1 MTIQQFCIWNV
12 VYLCTVFS
20 TDQQTLHDLEFEAIK
35 NWLEK
40 FCIGPT
46 ALQQVKTLQPKNQFQ
61 VLRQELKRLD
71 ELRQVR
77 VHGEKFPLL
86 EFEELEQEIKLLGIQ
101 RSVISLE
108 GFRRIYQASELVNAV
123 VLFFE
128 NSLFKYPLLEQL
140 TEDVY
145 YTKEIIEQIDQVF
158 DRNGQ
163 IKDDASTE
171 LFDIR
176 ARIRVLRNQ
185 INKNFDKELRR
196 YNKDKVLAETLE
208 TFVNERRVLTVL
220 STFKRKVPGNIH
232 GSSKTGSL
240 TFIEPLVN
248 VPLNN
253 ELEFLFDDERK
264 EIHRILQA
272 LTALMV
278 QYRPLIGAYQILLTR
293 IDFLN
298 AKCKL
303 ALEMEAVLPAINQ
316 HPSFQLKQAFHPLL
330 RKANTAAGKSTF
342 AQNVSLLQMSRMLV
356 ISGPN
361 AGGKSITLKTIG
373 LLQLMLQAGL
383 LVPVAPDSQMCFF
396 KQIYSDIGDNQSIEN
411 ELSTYSYRLQ
421 RMKFFLGRANA
432 QTLLLLDEFGTGSDP
447 ELGAALAEV
456 FFEQMYALKSFAVIT
471 THYSNIKLK
480 ADELPQ
486 AFNGCMLFN
495 EKDLSPL
502 YQFSSGQPG
511 SSFTFEVAQL
521 NGISK
526 ELIKEAKLRLDQQKV
541 RLDKLLS
548 SLQKERNQLLAQ
560 NKRLEEAAK
569 AAEKAGLQHEQEIQK
584 LVHKQTQVTQVQESS
599 QRQLQA
605 GKKMLAF
612 IEKFNVSSRK
622 KDINTTLF
630 QELTQYLRLEKSKQ
644 TIKKKAPLPAPTQ
657 KPTKKEVQRAEK
669 YEQERIKVGTQV
681 QLIQTNR
688 IGIVE
693 EMKGKQ
699 LTVIFGQA
707 RIKVSL
713 EKLRFLSDWKLT

>member
-1 MTIQQFCIWNV
+1 M
-12 VYLCTVFS
+12 FS
-20 TDQQTLHDLEFEAIK
+20 TDHQTLHDLEFEAIK

-46 ALQQVKTLQPKNQFQ
+46 AIEQVQNLQPRTQFV
-61 VLRQELKRLD
+61 VLSQELNRLD
-71 ELRQVR
+71 ELRRVR
-77 VHGEKFPLL
+77 MHGEKFPQL
-86 EFEELEQEIKLLGIQ
+86 EFEELVKEIKLLGIQ
-101 RSVISLE
+101 KAVISLE
-108 GFRRIYQASELVNAV
+108 GFRRIYQASELVNAI

-128 NSLFKYPLLEQL
+128 NAQFNYPLLEKL
-140 TEDVY
+140 CSDVY
-145 YTKEIIEQIDQVF
+145 YTKEIINEIDQVF
-158 DRNGQ
+158 DRTGQ

-171 LFDIR
+171 LAQIR

-185 INKNFDKELRR
+185 INKNFDKEMRR
-196 YNKDKVLAETLE
+196 YQKDKVLAETFE

-220 STFKRKVPGNIH
+220 STFKRKVTGNIH

-240 TFIEPLVN
+240 TFIEPAVN
-248 VPLNN
+248 IPLNN

-272 LTALMV
+272 LTGLMV
-278 QYRPLIGAYQILLTR
+278 QYKPLIAAYQLLLTR

-303 ALEMEAVLPAINQ
+303 ALEMQAILPTISQ
-316 HPSFQLKQAFHPLL
+316 DTGLHIKQAYHPLL
-330 RKANTAAGKSTF
+330 RRANQQAGKPTF
-342 AQNVSLLQMSRMLV
+342 AQELKLQQNSRMLV

-421 RMKFFLGRANA
+421 RMKFFLGRSNA

-456 FFEQMYALKSFAVIT
+456 FFEQMYALQSFAVIT

-480 ADELPQ
+480 ADELEQ
-486 AFNGCMLFN
+486 ATNGCMLFN

-502 YQFSSGQPG
+502 YQFALGQPG

-526 ELIKEAKLRLDQQKV
+526 QLIAEAKQRLDQQKV

-548 SLQKERNQLLAQ
+548 GLQKERNQLLAQ
-560 NKRLEEAAK
+560 NQRLAEAAK
-569 AAEKAGLQHEQEIQK
+569 QAEKAGAQYEQELQK
-584 LVHKQTQVTQVQESS
+584 LQQKQSQVSQVQETS
-599 QRQLQA
+599 QKQLQA

-612 IEKFNVSSRK
+612 IEKFNTTSRK
-622 KDINTTLF
+622 KDVNAALF
-630 QELTQYLRLEKSKQ
+630 IELSQFLRLEKSKQ
-644 TIKKKAPLPAPTQ
+644 TIKLKAPSPSATQ

-669 YEQERIKVGTQV
+669 YEQERIKVGSQV
-681 QLIQTNR
+681 QLLQTNR
-688 IGIVE
+688 IGVVE
-693 EMKGKQ
+693 QITSKE
-699 LTVIFGQA
+699 LTVIFGHS
-707 RIKVSL
+707 RIKLKL
-713 EKLRFLSDWKLT
+713 EKLRFLADWNLTQGTQESIDFA

>member
-1 MTIQQFCIWNV
+1 
-12 VYLCTVFS
+12 VFS
-20 TDQQTLHDLEFEAIK
+20 TDQQTLHDLEFDAIK
-35 NWLEK
+35 TWLEK

-46 ALQQVKTLQPKNQFQ
+46 ALKQVQTLQPRTQFVQ
-61 VLRQELKRLD
+61 LRAELKRLD
-71 ELRQVR
+71 ELRLVR

-86 EFEELEQEIKLLGIQ
+86 EFEELLQEIKLLGIQ
-101 RSVISLE
+101 KSVISLE
-108 GFRRIYQASELVNAV
+108 GFRRIYQASELVNAL

-128 NSLFKYPLLEQL
+128 NSLFKYPLLEEL
-140 TEDVY
+140 TQDVY
-145 YTKEIIEQIDQVF
+145 YTRAIIEEIDQVF

-163 IKDDASTE
+163 IKDDASPSLSE
-171 LFDIR
+171 IR

-208 TFVNERRVLTVL
+208 TYVNERRVLTVL

-272 LTALMV
+272 LTGLMV
-278 QYRPLIGAYQILLTR
+278 QYRPLINAYQTLLTR
-293 IDFLN
+293 LDFLN
-298 AKCKL
+298 AKSKL
-303 ALEMEAVLPAINQ
+303 ALEMQAVLPAIGQ
-316 HPSFQLKQAFHPLL
+316 HTGMHLKQAFHPLL
-330 RKANTAAGKSTF
+330 RRSNQQAGKPTF
-342 AQNVSLLQMSRMLV
+342 AQDLKLQQKSRMLV

-361 AGGKSITLKTIG
+361 AGGKSITLKTVG

-421 RMKFFLGRANA
+421 RMKFFLNRSNA

-456 FFEQMYALKSFAVIT
+456 FFEQMYSLKVFGVLT

-480 ADELPQ
+480 ADELPEAQ
-486 AFNGCMLFN
+486 NGCMLFN
-495 EKDLSPL
+495 EKDLTPL
-502 YQFSSGQPG
+502 YQFSIGQPG

-541 RLDKLLS
+541 RLDKLLGG
-548 SLQKERNQLLAQ
+548 LQKERNQMLAQ
-560 NKRLEEAAK
+560 NKRLAAA
-569 AAEKAGLQHEQEIQK
+569 AAEAEKSSAQHEQEILK
-584 LVHKQTQVTQVQESS
+584 LQHKQNQLSQVQETS

-612 IEKFNVSSRK
+612 IEKFNATSRK
-622 KDINTTLF
+622 KDVNTTLF
-630 QELTQYLRLEKSKQ
+630 QELSQYLRLEKSKQ
-644 TIKKKAPLPAPTQ
+644 TLKKKAPIPSPTQ

-669 YEQERIKVGTQV
+669 YEQERIKVGSQV

-693 EMKGKQ
+693 EIKAKQ

-707 RIKVSL
+707 RIKVHL
-713 EKLRFLSDWKLT
+713 EKLRFLAD

>member
-1 MTIQQFCIWNV
+1 
-12 VYLCTVFS
+12 VFS

-316 HPSFQLKQAFHPLL
+316 HPSFQLKQAYHPLL
-330 RKANTAAGKSTF
+330 RKANSAAGKSTF
-342 AQNVSLLQMSRMLV
+342 AQNVSLLQKSRMLV

-569 AAEKAGLQHEQEIQK
+569 AAEKAGQQHEQEIQK

-669 YEQERIKVGTQV
+669 YEQERIKVGAQV

-713 EKLRFLSDWKLT
+713 EKLRFLSD

>member
-1 MTIQQFCIWNV
+1 M
-12 VYLCTVFS
+12 FS

-61 VLRQELKRLD
+61 VLRLELKRLD

-86 EFEELEQEIKLLGIQ
+86 EFEELQQEIKLLGIQ

-108 GFRRIYQASELVNAV
+108 GFRRIYQASELVNAL

-128 NSLFKYPLLEQL
+128 NALFKYPLLKEL
-140 TEDVY
+140 TNDVY
-145 YTKEIIEQIDQVF
+145 YTKEITNEIDQVF

-163 IKDDASTE
+163 IKDDASPE
-171 LFDIR
+171 LAEIR
-176 ARIRVLRNQ
+176 ARIKVLRNQ

-240 TFIEPLVN
+240 TFVEPLVN

-253 ELEFLFDDERK
+253 ELEYLFDDERK

-278 QYRPLIGAYQILLTR
+278 QYRPLIDAYQILLTR

-303 ALEMEAVLPAINQ
+303 ALEMEAVLPAIGQ
-316 HPSFQLKQAFHPLL
+316 HTGLHLKQAYHPLL
-330 RKANTAAGKSTF
+330 RRTNQQAGKPTF
-342 AQNVSLLQMSRMLV
+342 AQELKLQQKSRMLV

-373 LLQLMLQAGL
+373 LLQLMLQSGL

-421 RMKFFLGRANA
+421 RMKFFLGRSNE

-456 FFEQMYALKSFAVIT
+456 FFEQMYALQTFAVIT

-480 ADELPQ
+480 ADELPE
-486 AFNGCMLFN
+486 ATNGCMLFN

-502 YQFSSGQPG
+502 YQFSLGQPG

-526 ELIKEAKLRLDQQKV
+526 QLILDAKQRLNQQKV
-541 RLDKLLS
+541 RLDTLLS

-560 NKRLEEAAK
+560 NKRLAEAAK
-569 AAEKAGLQHEQEIQK
+569 AAERSSTQHEEEIQK
-584 LVHKQTQVTQVQESS
+584 LQYKQAQVTQVQESH

-605 GKKMLAF
+605 GKKMLVF
-612 IEKFNVSSRK
+612 IEKFNATSRK
-622 KDINTTLF
+622 KEVNTALF

-644 TIKKKAPLPAPTQ
+644 QIKKTTTPSSPSQ

-669 YEQERIKVGTQV
+669 YEQERIKLGSQV

-693 EMKGKQ
+693 EIKGKQ

-707 RIKVSL
+707 RIKVQL
-713 EKLRFLSDWKLT
+713 EKLRYLAD

>member
-1 MTIQQFCIWNV
+1 M
-12 VYLCTVFS
+12 YLCIVFS
-20 TDQQTLHDLEFEAIK
+20 TDQQTLHDLEFEVIK

-40 FCIGPT
+40 FCIGPS
-46 ALQQVKTLQPKNQFQ
+46 ALQRVKTLQPSSQFQ
-61 VLRQELKRLD
+61 VLRQELTRLD
-71 ELRQVR
+71 ELRKVR

-108 GFRRIYQASELVNAV
+108 GFRRIYQASELVNAL

-128 NSLFKYPLLEQL
+128 TSLFKYPLLQEL
-140 TEDVY
+140 TGNVY
-145 YTKEIIEQIDQVF
+145 FTKAIIEEIDQVF

-163 IKDDASTE
+163 IKDEASPE
-171 LFDIR
+171 LAEIR
-176 ARIRVLRNQ
+176 TRIRVLRHQ

-208 TFVNERRVLTVL
+208 TYVNERRVLTVL

-278 QYRPLIGAYQILLTR
+278 QYRPLISAYQILLTKL
-293 IDFLN
+293 DFLN

-303 ALEMEAVLPAINQ
+303 ALEMEAVLPAIGQ
-316 HPSFQLKQAFHPLL
+316 HPGMHLKQAYHPLL
-330 RKANTAAGKSTF
+330 RRSNQLAWKPTF
-342 AQNVSLLQMSRMLV
+342 AQELKLEQKSRMLV

-361 AGGKSITLKTIG
+361 AGGKSITLKTVG
-373 LLQLMLQAGL
+373 LLQLMLQSGL

-456 FFEQMYALKSFAVIT
+456 FFEQMYALRSFGVLT

-480 ADELPQ
+480 ADELPE
-486 AFNGCMLFN
+486 AKNGCMLFN

-569 AAEKAGLQHEQEIQK
+569 AAEKAGQQHEQEIQK

-630 QELTQYLRLEKSKQ
+630 QELTQFLRLEKSKQ
-644 TIKKKAPLPAPTQ
+644 TIKKKAPSPSPTQ
-657 KPTKKEVQRAEK
+657 VPTKKEVQRAEK
-669 YEQERIKVGTQV
+669 YEQERIKVGAQV
-681 QLIQTNR
+681 QLLQTNR

-713 EKLRFLSDWKLT
+713 EKLRYLAD

>member
-1 MTIQQFCIWNV
+1 M
-12 VYLCTVFS
+12 YLCTVFS

-46 ALQQVKTLQPKNQFQ
+46 ALKQVQTLQPLTQFQ
-61 VLRQELKRLD
+61 MLRQELSRLD
-71 ELRQVR
+71 ELRRVR
-77 VHGEKFPLL
+77 VHGERFPQL
-86 EFEELEQEIKLLGIQ
+86 EFEELLQEIKLLGIQ
-101 RSVISLE
+101 KAVISLE
-108 GFRRIYQASELVNAV
+108 GFRRIYQASELVNAL

-128 NSLFKYPLLEQL
+128 NTLFKYPLLEEL
-140 TEDVY
+140 TNDVY
-145 YTKEIIEQIDQVF
+145 YTKEITNEIDQVF

-163 IKDDASTE
+163 IKDDASPE
-171 LFDIR
+171 LAGIR
-176 ARIRVLRNQ
+176 ARIKVLRNQ

-208 TFVNERRVLTVL
+208 TYVNERRVLTVL

-240 TFIEPLVN
+240 TFVEPQVN

-253 ELEFLFDDERK
+253 ELEYLFDDERK

-272 LTALMV
+272 LTGLMV
-278 QYRPLIGAYQILLTR
+278 QYKPLIEAYQLLLTR
-293 IDFLN
+293 IDLLN

-303 ALEMEAVLPAINQ
+303 ALEMEAVLPAIGQ
-316 HPSFQLKQAFHPLL
+316 QPGVHLKQAYHPIL
-330 RKANTAAGKSTF
+330 RRANQQAGKPTF
-342 AQNVSLLQMSRMLV
+342 AQEIRLQQKSRMLV

-421 RMKFFLGRANA
+421 RMKFFLGRSNA

-456 FFEQMYALKSFAVIT
+456 FFEQMYALQTFAVIT

-480 ADELPQ
+480 ADELPE
-486 AFNGCMLFN
+486 ASNGCMLFN

-502 YQFSSGQPG
+502 YQFSLGQPG

-526 ELIKEAKLRLDQQKV
+526 QLILDAKQRLNQQKV
-541 RLDKLLS
+541 RLDTLLS

-560 NKRLEEAAK
+560 NKRLAEAAK
-569 AAEKAGLQHEQEIQK
+569 AAERSSIQHEEEIQK
-584 LVHKQTQVTQVQESS
+584 LQYKQTQVTQVQETN

-605 GKKMLAF
+605 GKKMLAL
-612 IEKFNVSSRK
+612 IDKFNAISRK
-622 KDINTTLF
+622 KEVNTALF
-630 QELTQYLRLEKSKQ
+630 QELTQYLRMEKSKQ
-644 TIKKKAPLPAPTQ
+644 QIKKTTVLPTASQ

-669 YEQERIKVGTQV
+669 YEQERIKLGSQV

-693 EMKGKQ
+693 EIKGKQ

-707 RIKVSL
+707 RIKVQL
-713 EKLRFLSDWKLT
+713 EKLRFLAD

>member
-1 MTIQQFCIWNV
+1 M
-12 VYLCTVFS
+12 FS
-20 TDQQTLHDLEFEAIK
+20 TDQQTLHDLEFAAIK
-35 NWLEK
+35 LWLEK

-46 ALQQVKTLQPKNQFQ
+46 ALKQVQTLQPRSQFQ
-61 VLRQELKRLD
+61 MLRQELKRLD

-86 EFEELEQEIKLLGIQ
+86 EFEELLQEIKLLGILKA
-101 RSVISLE
+101 VISLE
-108 GFRRIYQASELVNAV
+108 GFRRIYQASELVNSIV
-123 VLFFE
+123 FFFE
-128 NSLFKYPLLEQL
+128 NSLFKYPLLNEL
-140 TEDVY
+140 IGDVY
-145 YTKEIIEQIDQVF
+145 YTKEITNEIDQVF

-163 IKDDASTE
+163 IKDDASVE
-171 LFDIR
+171 LAEIR

-196 YNKDKVLAETLE
+196 NNKDKVLAETLE

-272 LTALMV
+272 LTGLMV
-278 QYRPLIGAYQILLTR
+278 QYKPLIEAYQILLTR

-303 ALEMEAVLPAINQ
+303 ALEMEAVLPAIGQ
-316 HPSFQLKQAFHPLL
+316 HPAMHLKAAYHPLL
-330 RKANTAAGKSTF
+330 RRANQLASKPTF
-342 AQNVSLLQMSRMLV
+342 AQEISLQQQARMLV

-361 AGGKSITLKTIG
+361 AGGKSITLKTVG

-421 RMKFFLGRANA
+421 RMKYFLRRANG

-486 AFNGCMLFN
+486 ARNGCMLFN

-502 YQFSSGQPG
+502 YRFALGQPG

-526 ELIKEAKLRLDQQKV
+526 QLIEEAKQRLNQQKV

-548 SLQKERNQLLAQ
+548 GLQKERNTLLAQ

-569 AAEKAGLQHEQEIQK
+569 AAERSTSLHEQEMQK
-584 LVHKQTQVTQVQESS
+584 LQHKQSQVAQVQETS

-612 IEKFNVSSRK
+612 IERFNATSRK
-622 KDINTTLF
+622 KDVNTALF

-644 TIKKKAPLPAPTQ
+644 TIKKKATLTSPTQ

-669 YEQERIKVGTQV
+669 YEQEKIKIGSKV

-688 IGIVE
+688 IGLVE
-693 EMKGKQ
+693 EIKGKQ
-699 LTVIFGQA
+699 LSVIFGQA

-713 EKLRFLSDWKLT
+713 DKLRYLSD

>member
-1 MTIQQFCIWNV
+1 M
-12 VYLCTVFS
+12 FS

-40 FCIGPT
+40 FCIGST

-316 HPSFQLKQAFHPLL
+316 HPSFQLKQAYHPLL
-330 RKANTAAGKSTF
+330 RKANSAAGKSTF
-342 AQNVSLLQMSRMLV
+342 AQNVSLLQKSRMLV

-713 EKLRFLSDWKLT
+713 EKLRFLSD

>member
-1 MTIQQFCIWNV
+1 M
-12 VYLCTVFS
+12 FS
-20 TDQQTLHDLEFEAIK
+20 TDQQTLHDLEFDAIK
-35 NWLEK
+35 TWLEK

-46 ALQQVKTLQPKNQFQ
+46 ALKQVQTLQPRTQFVQ
-61 VLRQELKRLD
+61 LRAELKRLD
-71 ELRQVR
+71 ELRLVR

-86 EFEELEQEIKLLGIQ
+86 EFEELLQEIKLLGIQ
-101 RSVISLE
+101 KSVISLE
-108 GFRRIYQASELVNAV
+108 GFRRIYQASELVNAL

-128 NSLFKYPLLEQL
+128 NSLFKYPLLEEL
-140 TEDVY
+140 TQDVY
-145 YTKEIIEQIDQVF
+145 YTRAIIEEIDQVF

-163 IKDDASTE
+163 IKDDASPSLSE
-171 LFDIR
+171 IR

-208 TFVNERRVLTVL
+208 TYVNERRVLTVL

-272 LTALMV
+272 LTGLMV
-278 QYRPLIGAYQILLTR
+278 QYRPLINAYQTLLTR
-293 IDFLN
+293 LDFLN
-298 AKCKL
+298 AKSKL
-303 ALEMEAVLPAINQ
+303 ALEMQAVLPAIGQ
-316 HPSFQLKQAFHPLL
+316 HTGMHLKQAFHPLL
-330 RKANTAAGKSTF
+330 RRSNQQAGKPTF
-342 AQNVSLLQMSRMLV
+342 AQDLKLQQKSRMLV

-361 AGGKSITLKTIG
+361 AGGKSITLKTVG

-421 RMKFFLGRANA
+421 RMKFFLNRSNA

-456 FFEQMYALKSFAVIT
+456 FFEQMYSLKVFGVLT

-480 ADELPQ
+480 ADELPEAQ
-486 AFNGCMLFN
+486 NGCMLFN
-495 EKDLSPL
+495 EKDLTPL
-502 YQFSSGQPG
+502 YQFSIGQPG

-541 RLDKLLS
+541 RLDKLLGG
-548 SLQKERNQLLAQ
+548 LQKERNQMLAQ
-560 NKRLEEAAK
+560 NKRLAAA
-569 AAEKAGLQHEQEIQK
+569 AAEAEKSSAQHEQEILK
-584 LVHKQTQVTQVQESS
+584 LQHKQNQLSQVQETS

-612 IEKFNVSSRK
+612 IEKFNATSRK
-622 KDINTTLF
+622 KDVNTTLF
-630 QELTQYLRLEKSKQ
+630 QELSQYLRLEKSKQ
-644 TIKKKAPLPAPTQ
+644 TLKKKAPIPSPTQ

-669 YEQERIKVGTQV
+669 YEQERIKVGSQV

-693 EMKGKQ
+693 EIKAKQ

-707 RIKVSL
+707 RIKVHL
-713 EKLRFLSDWKLT
+713 EKLRFLAD

>member
-1 MTIQQFCIWNV
+1 M
-12 VYLCTVFS
+12 FS

-46 ALQQVKTLQPKNQFQ
+46 ALQQVKILQPKNQFQ
-61 VLRQELKRLD
+61 VLRLELKRLD

-86 EFEELEQEIKLLGIQ
+86 EFEELQQEIKLLGIQ

-108 GFRRIYQASELVNAV
+108 GFRRIYQASELVNAL

-128 NSLFKYPLLEQL
+128 NALFKYPLLKEL
-140 TEDVY
+140 TNDVY
-145 YTKEIIEQIDQVF
+145 YTKEITNEIDQVF

-163 IKDDASTE
+163 IKDDASLE
-171 LFDIR
+171 LAEIR
-176 ARIRVLRNQ
+176 ARIKVLRNQ

-240 TFIEPLVN
+240 TFVEPLVN

-253 ELEFLFDDERK
+253 ELEYLFDDERK

-278 QYRPLIGAYQILLTR
+278 QYRPLIDAYQILLTR

-303 ALEMEAVLPAINQ
+303 ALEMEAVLPAIGQ
-316 HPSFQLKQAFHPLL
+316 HTGLHLKQAYHPLL
-330 RKANTAAGKSTF
+330 RRTNQQAGKPTF
-342 AQNVSLLQMSRMLV
+342 AQELKLQQKSRMLV

-373 LLQLMLQAGL
+373 LLQLMLQSGL

-421 RMKFFLGRANA
+421 RMKFFLGRSNE

-456 FFEQMYALKSFAVIT
+456 FFEQMYALQTFAVIT

-480 ADELPQ
+480 ADELPE
-486 AFNGCMLFN
+486 ATNGCMLFN

-502 YQFSSGQPG
+502 YQFSLGQPG

-526 ELIKEAKLRLDQQKV
+526 QLILDAKQRLNQQKV
-541 RLDKLLS
+541 RLDTLLS

-560 NKRLEEAAK
+560 NKRLAEAAK
-569 AAEKAGLQHEQEIQK
+569 AAERSCTQHEEEIQK
-584 LVHKQTQVTQVQESS
+584 LQYKQAQVTQVQESH

-605 GKKMLAF
+605 GKKMLVF
-612 IEKFNVSSRK
+612 IEKFNATSRK
-622 KDINTTLF
+622 KEVNTALF

-644 TIKKKAPLPAPTQ
+644 QIKKTTTPSSPSQ

-669 YEQERIKVGTQV
+669 YEQERIKLGSQV

-693 EMKGKQ
+693 EIKGKQ

-707 RIKVSL
+707 RIKVQL
-713 EKLRFLSDWKLT
+713 EKLRYLAD

>member
-1 MTIQQFCIWNV
+1 MYFWT
-12 VYLCTVFS
+12 VYS
-20 TDQQTLHDLEFEAIK
+20 TDQQTLHDLEFEVIK

-40 FCIGPT
+40 FCIGPS
-46 ALQQVKTLQPKNQFQ
+46 ALQRVKSLQPSNQFQ
-61 VLRQELKRLD
+61 VLRQELTRLD
-71 ELRQVR
+71 ELRKVR

-108 GFRRIYQASELVNAV
+108 GFRRIYQASELVNAL

-128 NSLFKYPLLEQL
+128 TSLFKYPLLQEL
-140 TEDVY
+140 TGNVY
-145 YTKEIIEQIDQVF
+145 FTKAIIEEIDQVF

-163 IKDDASTE
+163 IKDDASPE
-171 LFDIR
+171 LAEIR
-176 ARIRVLRNQ
+176 TRIRVLRNQ

-208 TFVNERRVLTVL
+208 TYVNERRVLTVL

-278 QYRPLIGAYQILLTR
+278 QYRPLISAYQILLTKL
-293 IDFLN
+293 DFLN

-303 ALEMEAVLPAINQ
+303 ALEMEAVLPAIGQ
-316 HPSFQLKQAFHPLL
+316 HPGMHLKQAYHPLL
-330 RKANTAAGKSTF
+330 RRSNQLAGKPTF
-342 AQNVSLLQMSRMLV
+342 AQELKLEQKSRMLV

-361 AGGKSITLKTIG
+361 AGGKSITLKTVG
-373 LLQLMLQAGL
+373 LLQLMLQSGL

-456 FFEQMYALKSFAVIT
+456 FFEQMYALRSFGVLT

-480 ADELPQ
+480 ADELPE
-486 AFNGCMLFN
+486 AKNGCMLFN

-502 YQFSSGQPG
+502 YQFALGQPG

-526 ELIKEAKLRLDQQKV
+526 NLIQEAKQRLDQQKV
-541 RLDKLLS
+541 RLDRLLS

-560 NKRLEEAAK
+560 NKRLAEAAK
-569 AAEKAGLQHEQEIQK
+569 SAEKASLQHEQEIQK
-584 LVHKQTQVTQVQESS
+584 LQHKQSQVSQVQETS

-612 IEKFNVSSRK
+612 VERFNATSRK
-622 KDINTTLF
+622 KEVNTALF
-630 QELTQYLRLEKSKQ
+630 QELTQFLRLEKSKQ
-644 TIKKKAPLPAPTQ
+644 TIKKKAPSPSPTQ

-669 YEQERIKVGTQV
+669 YEQERIKVGSQV

-693 EMKGKQ
+693 ELKGKQ

-707 RIKVSL
+707 RIKVAL
-713 EKLRFLSDWKLT
+713 DKLRFLADWNLT

>member
-1 MTIQQFCIWNV
+1 M
-12 VYLCTVFS
+12 YLCTVFS

-46 ALQQVKTLQPKNQFQ
+46 ALKQVQTLQPLTQFQ
-61 VLRQELKRLD
+61 MLRQELSRLD
-71 ELRQVR
+71 ELRRVR
-77 VHGEKFPLL
+77 VHGERFPQL
-86 EFEELEQEIKLLGIQ
+86 EFEELLQEIKLLGIQ
-101 RSVISLE
+101 KAVISLE
-108 GFRRIYQASELVNAV
+108 GFRRIYQASELVNAL

-128 NSLFKYPLLEQL
+128 NTLFKYPLLEEL
-140 TEDVY
+140 TNDVY
-145 YTKEIIEQIDQVF
+145 YTKEITNEIDQVF

-163 IKDDASTE
+163 IKDDASPE
-171 LFDIR
+171 LAGIR
-176 ARIRVLRNQ
+176 ARIKVLRNQ

-208 TFVNERRVLTVL
+208 TYVNERRVLTVL

-240 TFIEPLVN
+240 TFVEPQVN

-253 ELEFLFDDERK
+253 ELEYLFDDERK

-272 LTALMV
+272 LTGLMV
-278 QYRPLIGAYQILLTR
+278 QYKPLIEAYQLLLTR
-293 IDFLN
+293 IDLLN

-303 ALEMEAVLPAINQ
+303 ALEMEAVLPAIGQ
-316 HPSFQLKQAFHPLL
+316 QPGVHLKQAYHPIL
-330 RKANTAAGKSTF
+330 RRANQQAGKPTF
-342 AQNVSLLQMSRMLV
+342 AQEIRLQQKSRMLV

-421 RMKFFLGRANA
+421 RMKFFLGRSNA

-456 FFEQMYALKSFAVIT
+456 FFEQMYALQTFAVIT

-480 ADELPQ
+480 ADELPE
-486 AFNGCMLFN
+486 ASNGCMLFN

-502 YQFSSGQPG
+502 YQFSLGQPG

-526 ELIKEAKLRLDQQKV
+526 QLILDAKQRLNQQKV
-541 RLDKLLS
+541 RLDTLLS

-560 NKRLEEAAK
+560 NKRLAEAAK
-569 AAEKAGLQHEQEIQK
+569 AAERSSIQHEEEIQK
-584 LVHKQTQVTQVQESS
+584 LQYKQTQVTQVQETN

-605 GKKMLAF
+605 GKKMLAL
-612 IEKFNVSSRK
+612 IDKFNAISRK
-622 KDINTTLF
+622 KEVNTALF
-630 QELTQYLRLEKSKQ
+630 QELTQYLRMEKSKQ
-644 TIKKKAPLPAPTQ
+644 QIKKTTVLPTASQ

-669 YEQERIKVGTQV
+669 YEQERIKLGSQV

-693 EMKGKQ
+693 EIKGKQ

-707 RIKVSL
+707 RIKVQL
-713 EKLRFLSDWKLT
+713 EKLRFLADWNLT

>member
-1 MTIQQFCIWNV
+1 
-12 VYLCTVFS
+12 
-20 TDQQTLHDLEFEAIK
+20 
-35 NWLEK
+35 
-40 FCIGPT
+40 
-46 ALQQVKTLQPKNQFQ
+46 
-61 VLRQELKRLD
+61 
-71 ELRQVR
+71 
-77 VHGEKFPLL
+77 
-86 EFEELEQEIKLLGIQ
+86 
-101 RSVISLE
+101 
-108 GFRRIYQASELVNAV
+108 VNAL

-128 NSLFKYPLLEQL
+128 NALFKYPLLKEL
-140 TEDVY
+140 TNDVY
-145 YTKEIIEQIDQVF
+145 YTKDITNEIDQVF

-163 IKDDASTE
+163 IKDDASPE
-171 LFDIR
+171 LAEIR
-176 ARIRVLRNQ
+176 ARIKVLRNQ

-240 TFIEPLVN
+240 TFVEPLVN

-253 ELEFLFDDERK
+253 ELEYLFDDERK

-278 QYRPLIGAYQILLTR
+278 QYRPLIDAYQILLTR

-303 ALEMEAVLPAINQ
+303 ALEMEAVLPAIGQ
-316 HPSFQLKQAFHPLL
+316 HTGLHLKQAYHPLL
-330 RKANTAAGKSTF
+330 RRTNQQAGKPTF
-342 AQNVSLLQMSRMLV
+342 AQELKLQQKSRMLV

-373 LLQLMLQAGL
+373 LLQLMLQSGL

-421 RMKFFLGRANA
+421 RMKFFLGRSNE

-456 FFEQMYALKSFAVIT
+456 FFEQMYALQTFAVIT

-480 ADELPQ
+480 ADELPE
-486 AFNGCMLFN
+486 ATNGCMLFN

-502 YQFSSGQPG
+502 YQFSLGQPG

-526 ELIKEAKLRLDQQKV
+526 QLILDAKQRLNQQKV
-541 RLDKLLS
+541 RLDTLLS

-560 NKRLEEAAK
+560 NKRLAEAAK
-569 AAEKAGLQHEQEIQK
+569 AAERSSTQHEEEIQK
-584 LVHKQTQVTQVQESS
+584 LQYKQAQVTQVQESH

-605 GKKMLAF
+605 GKKMLVF
-612 IEKFNVSSRK
+612 IEKFNATSRK
-622 KDINTTLF
+622 KEVNTALF

-644 TIKKKAPLPAPTQ
+644 QIKKTTTPSSPSQ

-669 YEQERIKVGTQV
+669 YEQERIKLGSQV

-693 EMKGKQ
+693 EIKGKQ

-707 RIKVSL
+707 RIKVQL
-713 EKLRFLSDWKLT
+713 EKLRYLAD

>member
-1 MTIQQFCIWNV
+1 M
-12 VYLCTVFS
+12 YS
-20 TDQQTLHDLEFEAIK
+20 TDHQTLQDLEFSAIK
-35 NWLEK
+35 SWLET

-46 ALQQVKTLQPKNQFQ
+46 ATKKVQLLQPCNQFQ
-61 VLRQELKRLD
+61 LLRQELSALD

-77 VHGEKFPLL
+77 VHGEKFPVL
-86 EFEELEQEIKLLGIQ
+86 EFDELQKEIKLLGIQ
-101 RSVISLE
+101 KAVISLE
-108 GFRRIYQASELVNAV
+108 GFRRIYIASELVNAI

-128 NSLFKYPLLEQL
+128 NSLFKYPLLKEL
-140 TEDVY
+140 TQEVY
-145 YTKEIIEQIDQVF
+145 YTKEITNEIDQVF

-163 IKDDASTE
+163 IKDDASSNLME
-171 LFDIR
+171 IR
-176 ARIRVLRNQ
+176 SRIRVLRNQ

-196 YNKDKVLAETLE
+196 YNKDKVLGETLE

-272 LTALMV
+272 LTGLMV
-278 QYRPLIGAYQILLTR
+278 QYATLIGAYQVLLTR

-303 ALEMEAVLPAINQ
+303 ALEMQAVLPAISK
-316 HPSFQLKQAFHPLL
+316 HAHMHLKGAFHPLL
-330 RKANTAAGKSTF
+330 RRANQALSKPTLP
-342 AQNVSLLQMSRMLV
+342 QDISLKLDARMLV

-361 AGGKSITLKTIG
+361 AGGKSITLKTVG
-373 LLQLMLQAGL
+373 LLQLMLQSGL
-383 LVPVAPDSQMCFF
+383 LVPVAPDSTMCFF

-421 RMKFFLGRANA
+421 RMKYFLARANA
-432 QTLLLLDEFGTGSDP
+432 NTLLLLDEFGTGSDP

-456 FFEQMYALKSFAVIT
+456 FFEQMYQLHAFAVIT

-480 ADELPQ
+480 ADELS
-486 AFNGCMLFN
+486 AARNGCMLFN
-495 EKDLSPL
+495 EKDLTPL
-502 YQFSSGQPG
+502 YQFSLGQPG

-526 ELIKEAKLRLDQQKV
+526 ALITDAKNRLNQQKV

-548 SLQKERNQLLAQ
+548 SLQKERNQLLSQ
-560 NKRLEEAAK
+560 NKRLEEAANN
-569 AAEKAGLQHEQEIQK
+569 AEKTNLKYQQEIEKLQH
-584 LVHKQTQVTQVQESS
+584 KQSQVSLVQETS

-605 GKKMLAF
+605 GKKMLGF
-612 IEKFNVSSRK
+612 IERFNTSSRK
-622 KDINTTLF
+622 KDINSALL

-644 TIKKKAPLPAPTQ
+644 TIKKKAPLPASSL
-657 KPTKKEVQRAEK
+657 KPTKKEVQRAQK
-669 YEQERIKVGTQV
+669 YEQDKIKLGSKV

-693 EMKGKQ
+693 EIKGKQ

-707 RIKVSL
+707 RLKVSL
-713 EKLRFLSDWKLT
+713 DKLRYLTD

>member
-1 MTIQQFCIWNV
+1 M
-12 VYLCTVFS
+12 FS

-61 VLRQELKRLD
+61 VLRLELKRLD

-86 EFEELEQEIKLLGIQ
+86 EFEELQQEIKLLGIQ

-108 GFRRIYQASELVNAV
+108 GFRRIYQASELVNAL

-128 NSLFKYPLLEQL
+128 NALFKYPLLKEL
-140 TEDVY
+140 TNDVY
-145 YTKEIIEQIDQVF
+145 YTKDITNEIDQVF

-163 IKDDASTE
+163 IKDDASPE
-171 LFDIR
+171 LAEIR
-176 ARIRVLRNQ
+176 ARIKVLRNQ

-240 TFIEPLVN
+240 TFVEPLVN

-253 ELEFLFDDERK
+253 ELEYLFDDERK

-278 QYRPLIGAYQILLTR
+278 QYRPLIDAYQILLTR

-303 ALEMEAVLPAINQ
+303 ALEMEAVLPAIGQ
-316 HPSFQLKQAFHPLL
+316 HTGLHLKQAYHPLL
-330 RKANTAAGKSTF
+330 RRTNQQAGKPTF
-342 AQNVSLLQMSRMLV
+342 AQELKLQQKSRMLV

-373 LLQLMLQAGL
+373 LLQLMLQSGL

-421 RMKFFLGRANA
+421 RMKFFLGRSNE

-456 FFEQMYALKSFAVIT
+456 FFEQMYALQTFAVIT

-480 ADELPQ
+480 ADELPE
-486 AFNGCMLFN
+486 ATNGCMLFN

-502 YQFSSGQPG
+502 YQFSLGQPG

-526 ELIKEAKLRLDQQKV
+526 QLILDAKQRLNQQKV
-541 RLDKLLS
+541 RLDTLLS

-560 NKRLEEAAK
+560 NKRLAEAAK
-569 AAEKAGLQHEQEIQK
+569 AAERSSTQHEEEIQK
-584 LVHKQTQVTQVQESS
+584 LQYKQAQVTQVQESH

-605 GKKMLAF
+605 GKKMLVF
-612 IEKFNVSSRK
+612 IEKFNATSRK
-622 KDINTTLF
+622 KEVNTALF

-644 TIKKKAPLPAPTQ
+644 QIKKTTTPSSPSQ

-669 YEQERIKVGTQV
+669 YEQERIKLGSQV

-693 EMKGKQ
+693 EIKGKQ

-707 RIKVSL
+707 RIKVQL
-713 EKLRFLSDWKLT
+713 EKLRYLAD